1 MSRIRSRLTRLE
13 KMTAER
19 PACRVCSLE
28 GPMTFTVVA
37 PRVVG
42 EDEHEPEV
50 ELPDPPPC
58 PACGRPRPRLRF
70 DVQAPHPLAG
80 A

>member
-13 KMTAER
+13 KTVAER

-28 GPMTFTVVA
+28 GPMTFTVLV
-37 PRVVG
+37 PRVIG
-42 EDEHEPEV
+42 EDDAAPEP

-70 DVQAPHPLAG
+70 DIQAPRSLAG